1 MSHCALIVFSN
12 PVAGRE
18 DEYDDWY
25 SHRHLG
31 DVLPLPGFRSAQ
43 RFKLAQN
50 EPAAPWKCLAIYE
63 FEADDPARSQEEEHA
78 PVILE
83 GRAAERPVR
92 PDRRT
97 SLKRGISYLH
107 AYSRVRGSLPIEQ

>member
-63 FEADDPARSQEEEHA
+63 FEADDPAEAVNALTARAETPEMFISDATDLRAYAVA
-78 PVILE
+78 PW
-83 GRAAERPVR
+83 AAITENMFSKP
-92 PDRRT
+92 
-97 SLKRGISYLH
+97 
-107 AYSRVRGSLPIEQ
+107 A